1 MTNFNDASLAQIYAA
16 NPLKNTW
23 VSANAG
29 SGKTRVLTDRVARLL
44 LNNTN
49 PQKILCLTYTKAAAA
64 EMQNRLFESLGKWAM
79 LPDEDLRD
87 ELINLGEDNKILNSD
102 KIKQARTLFAAA
114 LETPGGLKIQTIHSF
129 CDALLRQFPL
139 EAGVSPQFIMLEERQ
154 AKQLRIEVV
163 ERMAQQSDTSE
174 IDMLAKHF
182 TRLNTDDLTNEI
194 VKKRS
199 GFKSPPKLVDFG
211 ISQDISIDD
220 IFKETIIQHDGMIKS
235 LVKVLNTGTKNDLKA
250 ANNLKEYFSTD
261 SINIKLKILEQVF
274 LNGKTAKAGPYS
286 AKDNIATLKLI
297 PKSSS
302 LFNIQ
307 SVISKDVEAARK
319 HRLAINAYNRTLV
332 LHNFANSFL
341 EAYDKRKSFNAF
353 LDYDDLINLSSEL
366 LTSSSMAQW
375 VLYKLDGGLD
385 HILVDEAQDTSPTQW
400 AVIDCL
406 AREFTYGMS
415 SNDRPRSLFIVGD
428 EKQSIYSFQGADPDI
443 FSEKKSEFKSLLHHI
458 NQDMED
464 RELLYSFR
472 SAPQIL
478 SLVDQTFSKSDQ
490 KKLSPTHKAFHSTKP
505 GRVDLWPFIEKQ
517 DQPDKEVW
525 YRPVDMPAPNDPKK
539 ELARLI
545 AQNIK
550 ELLLSKQTINVDNN
564 LRAVTPGDILIL
576 VQSREAQSSSS
587 LFNEIL
593 KELKSKNLPVAG
605 ADRLNV
611 GDELAVKDI
620 LSILQ
625 FANMAND
632 DLSLAEA
639 MRSPLLGLSEN
650 DLFKIAHNRKG
661 TLWQSLKDQNHH
673 RKVLEI
679 LTDIRNQVGYL
690 RPYELIERI
699 LTKHRGREKLLARLG
714 SEVEDGIDELLSQSL
729 QYETLEAPTLSGFLQ
744 WFVSGEVEIKRDMG
758 KGNQIRVMTVHGSKG
773 LESPIVILPDTGD
786 KTLPLTSQ
794 ITLSNNSAV
803 WRSTGSDGSEIQA
816 QAEAIIKE
824 KQAEEKMRL
833 LYVALTRAESWLI
846 ICGAGS
852 HKRDSSWYNIIKSSM
867 ISLNASKY
875 EFYNIGEGL
884 LLKDLNWDN
893 LETNGKISKPN
904 IKQNTNPNWL
914 VEKAK
919 KINRPKQALAPSKL
933 IDDKTLKSISNK
945 PDGDAKELG
954 ELLHKVLEILPK
966 MPKSE
971 WTQFLNNFFKND
983 KSKLTNEKKNDLKSE
998 AISLLDNPKLSYI
1011 FFSPNSLSEVG
1022 ITSHISQLNNNI
1034 LGYIDRLI
1042 IAENTITAIDF
1053 KSNVNIPDSDK
1064 EIPKGILAQQAVYL
1078 LALQKIYPKSE
1089 IIIAILWTK
1098 TGEVMNISHN
1108 TAINSLDTIQHLDD
1122 SIDRS

>member
-1 MTNFNDASLAQIYAA
+1 
-16 NPLKNTW
+16 
-23 VSANAG
+23 
-29 SGKTRVLTDRVARLL
+29 
-44 LNNTN
+44 
-49 PQKILCLTYTKAAAA
+49 
-64 EMQNRLFESLGKWAM
+64 
-79 LPDEDLRD
+79 
-87 ELINLGEDNKILNSD
+87 
-102 KIKQARTLFAAA
+102 
-114 LETPGGLKIQTIHSF
+114 
-129 CDALLRQFPL
+129 
-139 EAGVSPQFIMLEERQ
+139 
-154 AKQLRIEVV
+154 
-163 ERMAQQSDTSE
+163 
-174 IDMLAKHF
+174 
-182 TRLNTDDLTNEI
+182 
-194 VKKRS
+194 
-199 GFKSPPKLVDFG
+199 
-211 ISQDISIDD
+211 
-220 IFKETIIQHDGMIKS
+220 
-235 LVKVLNTGTKNDLKA
+235 
-250 ANNLKEYFSTD
+250 
-261 SINIKLKILEQVF
+261 
-274 LNGKTAKAGPYS
+274 
-286 AKDNIATLKLI
+286 
-297 PKSSS
+297 
-302 LFNIQ
+302 
-307 SVISKDVEAARK
+307 
-319 HRLAINAYNRTLV
+319 
-332 LHNFANSFL
+332 
-341 EAYDKRKSFNAF
+341 
-353 LDYDDLINLSSEL
+353 
-366 LTSSSMAQW
+366 
-375 VLYKLDGGLD
+375 
-385 HILVDEAQDTSPTQW
+385 
-400 AVIDCL
+400 
-406 AREFTYGMS
+406 
-415 SNDRPRSLFIVGD
+415 
-428 EKQSIYSFQGADPDI
+428 
-443 FSEKKSEFKSLLHHI
+443 
-458 NQDMED
+458 MED

-478 SLVDQTFSKSDQ
+478 SLVDQTFANSDQ

-550 ELLLSKQTINVDNN
+550 ELLLSKQTINVDNK

-587 LFNEIL
+587 LFSEIL

>member
-1 MTNFNDASLAQIYAA
+1 
-16 NPLKNTW
+16 
-23 VSANAG
+23 
-29 SGKTRVLTDRVARLL
+29 
-44 LNNTN
+44 
-49 PQKILCLTYTKAAAA
+49 
-64 EMQNRLFESLGKWAM
+64 
-79 LPDEDLRD
+79 
-87 ELINLGEDNKILNSD
+87 
-102 KIKQARTLFAAA
+102 
-114 LETPGGLKIQTIHSF
+114 
-129 CDALLRQFPL
+129 
-139 EAGVSPQFIMLEERQ
+139 
-154 AKQLRIEVV
+154 
-163 ERMAQQSDTSE
+163 
-174 IDMLAKHF
+174 
-182 TRLNTDDLTNEI
+182 
-194 VKKRS
+194 
-199 GFKSPPKLVDFG
+199 
-211 ISQDISIDD
+211 
-220 IFKETIIQHDGMIKS
+220 
-235 LVKVLNTGTKNDLKA
+235 
-250 ANNLKEYFSTD
+250 
-261 SINIKLKILEQVF
+261 
-274 LNGKTAKAGPYS
+274 
-286 AKDNIATLKLI
+286 
-297 PKSSS
+297 
-302 LFNIQ
+302 
-307 SVISKDVEAARK
+307 
-319 HRLAINAYNRTLV
+319 
-332 LHNFANSFL
+332 
-341 EAYDKRKSFNAF
+341 
-353 LDYDDLINLSSEL
+353 
-366 LTSSSMAQW
+366 
-375 VLYKLDGGLD
+375 
-385 HILVDEAQDTSPTQW
+385 
-400 AVIDCL
+400 
-406 AREFTYGMS
+406 
-415 SNDRPRSLFIVGD
+415 
-428 EKQSIYSFQGADPDI
+428 
-443 FSEKKSEFKSLLHHI
+443 
-458 NQDMED
+458 
-464 RELLYSFR
+464 
-472 SAPQIL
+472 
-478 SLVDQTFSKSDQ
+478 
-490 KKLSPTHKAFHSTKP
+490 
-505 GRVDLWPFIEKQ
+505 
-517 DQPDKEVW
+517 
-525 YRPVDMPAPNDPKK
+525 
-539 ELARLI
+539 
-545 AQNIK
+545 
-550 ELLLSKQTINVDNN
+550 
-564 LRAVTPGDILIL
+564 
-576 VQSREAQSSSS
+576 
-587 LFNEIL
+587 
-593 KELKSKNLPVAG
+593 
-605 ADRLNV
+605 
-611 GDELAVKDI
+611 
-620 LSILQ
+620 
-625 FANMAND
+625 
-632 DLSLAEA
+632 
-639 MRSPLLGLSEN
+639 
-650 DLFKIAHNRKG
+650 
-661 TLWQSLKDQNHH
+661 
-673 RKVLEI
+673 
-679 LTDIRNQVGYL
+679 
-690 RPYELIERI
+690 
-699 LTKHRGREKLLARLG
+699 
-714 SEVEDGIDELLSQSL
+714 
-729 QYETLEAPTLSGFLQ
+729 
-744 WFVSGEVEIKRDMG
+744 MG

>member
-1 MTNFNDASLAQIYAA
+1 
-16 NPLKNTW
+16 
-23 VSANAG
+23 
-29 SGKTRVLTDRVARLL
+29 
-44 LNNTN
+44 
-49 PQKILCLTYTKAAAA
+49 
-64 EMQNRLFESLGKWAM
+64 
-79 LPDEDLRD
+79 
-87 ELINLGEDNKILNSD
+87 
-102 KIKQARTLFAAA
+102 
-114 LETPGGLKIQTIHSF
+114 
-129 CDALLRQFPL
+129 
-139 EAGVSPQFIMLEERQ
+139 
-154 AKQLRIEVV
+154 
-163 ERMAQQSDTSE
+163 
-174 IDMLAKHF
+174 
-182 TRLNTDDLTNEI
+182 
-194 VKKRS
+194 
-199 GFKSPPKLVDFG
+199 
-211 ISQDISIDD
+211 
-220 IFKETIIQHDGMIKS
+220 
-235 LVKVLNTGTKNDLKA
+235 
-250 ANNLKEYFSTD
+250 
-261 SINIKLKILEQVF
+261 
-274 LNGKTAKAGPYS
+274 
-286 AKDNIATLKLI
+286 
-297 PKSSS
+297 
-302 LFNIQ
+302 
-307 SVISKDVEAARK
+307 
-319 HRLAINAYNRTLV
+319 
-332 LHNFANSFL
+332 
-341 EAYDKRKSFNAF
+341 
-353 LDYDDLINLSSEL
+353 
-366 LTSSSMAQW
+366 
-375 VLYKLDGGLD
+375 
-385 HILVDEAQDTSPTQW
+385 
-400 AVIDCL
+400 
-406 AREFTYGMS
+406 
-415 SNDRPRSLFIVGD
+415 
-428 EKQSIYSFQGADPDI
+428 
-443 FSEKKSEFKSLLHHI
+443 
-458 NQDMED
+458 MED

>member
-1 MTNFNDASLAQIYAA
+1 
-16 NPLKNTW
+16 
-23 VSANAG
+23 
-29 SGKTRVLTDRVARLL
+29 
-44 LNNTN
+44 
-49 PQKILCLTYTKAAAA
+49 
-64 EMQNRLFESLGKWAM
+64 
-79 LPDEDLRD
+79 
-87 ELINLGEDNKILNSD
+87 
-102 KIKQARTLFAAA
+102 
-114 LETPGGLKIQTIHSF
+114 
-129 CDALLRQFPL
+129 
-139 EAGVSPQFIMLEERQ
+139 
-154 AKQLRIEVV
+154 
-163 ERMAQQSDTSE
+163 
-174 IDMLAKHF
+174 
-182 TRLNTDDLTNEI
+182 
-194 VKKRS
+194 
-199 GFKSPPKLVDFG
+199 
-211 ISQDISIDD
+211 
-220 IFKETIIQHDGMIKS
+220 
-235 LVKVLNTGTKNDLKA
+235 
-250 ANNLKEYFSTD
+250 
-261 SINIKLKILEQVF
+261 
-274 LNGKTAKAGPYS
+274 
-286 AKDNIATLKLI
+286 
-297 PKSSS
+297 
-302 LFNIQ
+302 
-307 SVISKDVEAARK
+307 
-319 HRLAINAYNRTLV
+319 
-332 LHNFANSFL
+332 
-341 EAYDKRKSFNAF
+341 
-353 LDYDDLINLSSEL
+353 
-366 LTSSSMAQW
+366 
-375 VLYKLDGGLD
+375 
-385 HILVDEAQDTSPTQW
+385 
-400 AVIDCL
+400 
-406 AREFTYGMS
+406 
-415 SNDRPRSLFIVGD
+415 
-428 EKQSIYSFQGADPDI
+428 
-443 FSEKKSEFKSLLHHI
+443 
-458 NQDMED
+458 
-464 RELLYSFR
+464 
-472 SAPQIL
+472 
-478 SLVDQTFSKSDQ
+478 
-490 KKLSPTHKAFHSTKP
+490 
-505 GRVDLWPFIEKQ
+505 
-517 DQPDKEVW
+517 
-525 YRPVDMPAPNDPKK
+525 
-539 ELARLI
+539 
-545 AQNIK
+545 
-550 ELLLSKQTINVDNN
+550 
-564 LRAVTPGDILIL
+564 
-576 VQSREAQSSSS
+576 
-587 LFNEIL
+587 
-593 KELKSKNLPVAG
+593 
-605 ADRLNV
+605 
-611 GDELAVKDI
+611 
-620 LSILQ
+620 
-625 FANMAND
+625 MAND

>member
-1 MTNFNDASLAQIYAA
+1 MT
-16 NPLKNTW
+16 
-23 VSANAG
+23 
-29 SGKTRVLTDRVARLL
+29 
-44 LNNTN
+44 
-49 PQKILCLTYTKAAAA
+49 
-64 EMQNRLFESLGKWAM
+64 
-79 LPDEDLRD
+79 LR
-87 ELINLGEDNKILNSD
+87 
-102 KIKQARTLFAAA
+102 
-114 LETPGGLKIQTIHSF
+114 
-129 CDALLRQFPL
+129 
-139 EAGVSPQFIMLEERQ
+139 
-154 AKQLRIEVV
+154 
-163 ERMAQQSDTSE
+163 
-174 IDMLAKHF
+174 
-182 TRLNTDDLTNEI
+182 
-194 VKKRS
+194 
-199 GFKSPPKLVDFG
+199 
-211 ISQDISIDD
+211 
-220 IFKETIIQHDGMIKS
+220 
-235 LVKVLNTGTKNDLKA
+235 
-250 ANNLKEYFSTD
+250 
-261 SINIKLKILEQVF
+261 
-274 LNGKTAKAGPYS
+274 
-286 AKDNIATLKLI
+286 
-297 PKSSS
+297 
-302 LFNIQ
+302 
-307 SVISKDVEAARK
+307 
-319 HRLAINAYNRTLV
+319 
-332 LHNFANSFL
+332 
-341 EAYDKRKSFNAF
+341 
-353 LDYDDLINLSSEL
+353 
-366 LTSSSMAQW
+366 
-375 VLYKLDGGLD
+375 
-385 HILVDEAQDTSPTQW
+385 
-400 AVIDCL
+400 
-406 AREFTYGMS
+406 
-415 SNDRPRSLFIVGD
+415 
-428 EKQSIYSFQGADPDI
+428 
-443 FSEKKSEFKSLLHHI
+443 
-458 NQDMED
+458 
-464 RELLYSFR
+464 
-472 SAPQIL
+472 
-478 SLVDQTFSKSDQ
+478 
-490 KKLSPTHKAFHSTKP
+490 
-505 GRVDLWPFIEKQ
+505 
-517 DQPDKEVW
+517 
-525 YRPVDMPAPNDPKK
+525 K

-550 ELLLSKQTINVDNN
+550 ELLLSKQTINVDNK

-587 LFNEIL
+587 LFSEIL

-673 RKVLEI
+673 KKVLEI

-729 QYETLEAPTLSGFLQ
+729 QYESLEAPTLSGFLQ

-803 WRSTGSDGSEIQA
+803 WRSTGSDGSEIQT

-867 ISLNASKY
+867 INLNASKY
-875 EFYNIGEGL
+875 EFYNIGEGFV
-884 LLKDLNWDN
+884 LKDVNWDN
-893 LETNGKISKPN
+893 LETNGNISKTN
-904 IKQNTNPNWL
+904 IEKNTNPNWL
-914 VEKAK
+914 LEKAK

-933 IDDKTLKSISNK
+933 IDDKTLQNTSNK
-945 PDGDAKELG
+945 PDGDAKEFG

-971 WTQFLNNFFKND
+971 WTQFLNNFFKNG
-983 KSKLTNEKKNDLKSE
+983 KSKLTNEKKNALKSE
-998 AISLLDNPKLSYI
+998 AISLLENPKLSYI
-1011 FFSPNSLSEVG
+1011 FFAPNSLSEVG

-1042 IAENTITAIDF
+1042 ISKNTITAIDF
-1053 KSNVNIPDSDK
+1053 KSNVNIPESDE
-1064 EIPKGILAQQAVYL
+1064 EIPNGILAQQAVYL
-1078 LALQKIYPKSE
+1078 LALQKIYPKSD

-1098 TGEVMNISHN
+1098 TGEVMKISHN

>member
-1 MTNFNDASLAQIYAA
+1 
-16 NPLKNTW
+16 
-23 VSANAG
+23 
-29 SGKTRVLTDRVARLL
+29 
-44 LNNTN
+44 
-49 PQKILCLTYTKAAAA
+49 
-64 EMQNRLFESLGKWAM
+64 
-79 LPDEDLRD
+79 
-87 ELINLGEDNKILNSD
+87 
-102 KIKQARTLFAAA
+102 
-114 LETPGGLKIQTIHSF
+114 
-129 CDALLRQFPL
+129 
-139 EAGVSPQFIMLEERQ
+139 
-154 AKQLRIEVV
+154 
-163 ERMAQQSDTSE
+163 
-174 IDMLAKHF
+174 
-182 TRLNTDDLTNEI
+182 
-194 VKKRS
+194 
-199 GFKSPPKLVDFG
+199 
-211 ISQDISIDD
+211 
-220 IFKETIIQHDGMIKS
+220 
-235 LVKVLNTGTKNDLKA
+235 
-250 ANNLKEYFSTD
+250 
-261 SINIKLKILEQVF
+261 
-274 LNGKTAKAGPYS
+274 
-286 AKDNIATLKLI
+286 
-297 PKSSS
+297 
-302 LFNIQ
+302 
-307 SVISKDVEAARK
+307 
-319 HRLAINAYNRTLV
+319 
-332 LHNFANSFL
+332 
-341 EAYDKRKSFNAF
+341 
-353 LDYDDLINLSSEL
+353 
-366 LTSSSMAQW
+366 
-375 VLYKLDGGLD
+375 
-385 HILVDEAQDTSPTQW
+385 
-400 AVIDCL
+400 
-406 AREFTYGMS
+406 MS

-458 NQDMED
+458 NQYMED

-478 SLVDQTFSKSDQ
+478 SLVDQTFSNSDQ

-803 WRSTGSDGSEIQA
+803 WRSTGSDGSEIQT